1 MILTLFGIDIMS
13 TIPQRFRSLNIPE
26 QASESVQSDEE
37 NLQGPPEIDDL
48 VPKKPPESTRQIKII
63 CKLTF
68 LFQTH
73 I

>member
-1 MILTLFGIDIMS
+1 MILTLFGKDIMS
-13 TIPQRFRSLNIPE
+13 TIPQRLRSLNIPE
-26 QASESVQSDEE
+26 QASESVQPDEE
-37 NLQGPPEIDDL
+37 KLQGPPEIDDL

-63 CKLTF
+63 CKLNF